1 MYADDYKIKSP
12 YNTYLN
18 KGLPRSDFQWLD
30 AIQSALNPRESPYLF
45 YLSGKDGKPILPNIQ
60 RAFGKHGKIF
70 KFQYNKVKMES
81 GNKFMYFVYL
91 IQCEGG
97 SIYTALR
104 RMCKGFKEHQDKVG
118 GHYTR
123 AHKVEKILYTEE
135 CQTRSDALKREA
147 EIKKFTRDKKLK
159 MVVRSTQRH
168 IT

>member
-1 MYADDYKIKSP
+1 
-12 YNTYLN
+12 
-18 KGLPRSDFQWLD
+18 
-30 AIQSALNPRESPYLF
+30 
-45 YLSGKDGKPILPNIQ
+45 
-60 RAFGKHGKIF
+60 
-70 KFQYNKVKMES
+70 
-81 GNKFMYFVYL
+81 MYFVYL

-97 SIYTALR
+97 SIYTGITTDVQR
-104 RMCKGFKEHQDKVG
+104 RFKEHQDKVG

-168 IT
+168 IA